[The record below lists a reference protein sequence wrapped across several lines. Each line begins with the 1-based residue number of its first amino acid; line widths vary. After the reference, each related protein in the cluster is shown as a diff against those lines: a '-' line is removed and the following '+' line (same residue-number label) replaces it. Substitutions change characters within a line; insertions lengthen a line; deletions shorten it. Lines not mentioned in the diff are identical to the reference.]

1 MNTIIA
7 LVAMI
12 ACIVVLTKPWGYEES
27 VQEHSSNAGSCGTSN
42 KTLESGKEDPKEC

>member
-12 ACIVVLTKPWGYEES
+12 ACVVVLTKPWGYEKS
-27 VQEHSSNAGSCGTSN
+27 IQN
-42 KTLESGKEDPKEC
+42 KTLESSKEDTKKC

>member
-12 ACIVVLTKPWGYEES
+12 ACVVVLTKPWGYEKPI
-27 VQEHSSNAGSCGTSN
+27 QH
-42 KTLESGKEDPKEC
+42 KTLESGKEDTKEC

>member
-12 ACIVVLTKPWGYEES
+12 ACIVVLTKPWGYEYDS
-27 VQEHSSNAGSCGTSN
+27 KN
-42 KTLESGKEDPKEC
+42 KERK

>member
-12 ACIVVLTKPWGYEES
+12 ACVVVLTKPWGYEKS
-27 VQEHSSNAGSCGTSN
+27 VQN
-42 KTLESGKEDPKEC
+42 KTLESSKENTKKC